1 MRVLYPP
8 TEPYDRG
15 LLEVGDGHRIY
26 WETSGNPDGRPAVLV
41 HGGPG
46 SGCNSDH
53 RRLFD
58 PDAYRIILFDQRN
71 CGQSMPSAGNP
82 VVSLETNTTWHLVA
96 DMERLRAHL
105 GIERWLLLGG
115 SWGSAL
121 SLAYAQTHPVR
132 VAGLVLRGIFTLRAS
147 ELRWYYREGA
157 SRIFPDLWEDFV
169 SQIPQ
174 GERHDLIG
182 AYDRRLSDPDL
193 SVRVRAAR
201 AWARWEGST
210 VTLLPDSGWSSAF
223 GAPDRSLVAFA
234 RIENHYFRHAGFLSE
249 GQLIAGVDR
258 IRHLPCVIV
267 QGRYDICTPPITAW
281 DLHRAW
287 PEAEFHL
294 VDGAGHAY
302 TEPGILHHLVQATDQ
317 FARTGSREDPEI

>member
-96 DMERLRAHL
+96 DMERLRVHL
-105 GIERWLLLGG
+105 GIQRWLLLGG

-121 SLAYAQTHPVR
+121 SLAYAQTHPAR

-169 SQIPQ
+169 SQIPMD
-174 GERHDLIG
+174 ERHDLIG

-234 RIENHYFRHAGFLSE
+234 RIENHYFKHAGFLSE
-249 GQLIAGVDR
+249 GQLIAGVNR

-267 QGRYDICTPPITAW
+267 QGRYDICTPPVTAW

-317 FARTGSREDPEI
+317 FAHTGNREDPEI